1 MLNTYTFPSYAYR
14 PSADQRAAQIIRHPV
29 VVVGAGPVGMGLAVD
44 LAQQGQPVV
53 VLDDNNTV
61 SVGSRAVCY
70 GKRFLD
76 ISDRL
81 GVGQRAVDKGVTWN
95 VGRVF
100 FEQDEVYHFDMLP
113 EQHHRRPAF
122 INLQQYYMEEY
133 YVDRISQLEG
143 VDLRWKNK
151 LVALQQLD
159 DGVRLTIDT
168 PDGSYQ
174 IEADY
179 LVACDGAGSATRKLC
194 GLESK
199 GQIFEDH
206 FLIADVVMDPKNFPP
221 ERWFWF
227 NPPFHEG
234 QSTLL
239 HRQADNVWRID
250 FDLSW
255 GADVEEE
262 KKPEN
267 IIPRVRKFLG
277 DEVEFELEWA
287 SVYTFTC
294 RRMEQFIHNR
304 IIFAGDA
311 AHQVSPFGARG
322 ANSGLEDADN
332 LAWKLVHQLRGS
344 AGPGLLASYAA
355 EREFAADENILNS
368 TRSTDFITP
377 KNAASR
383 ALRDAVLELARDYTF
398 ARPLINSGRLSVPA
412 LLTQSPLN
420 TPDSDHFDS
429 KVVPGAPCTDGAVR
443 RDGEQDYLLSQLGNR
458 FVVLLFADQPSEITA
473 ELLQHAAALNEAE
486 VPVETLV
493 VASNQHD
500 WQSFTALPVVIDHL
514 AVVAQRL
521 DGRAGSSYLI
531 RPDQL
536 VAGRSRHFD
545 ADQLQAMQRR
555 ALGFN
560 L

>member
-1 MLNTYTFPSYAYR
+1 MLNTYQFPSYDYVK
-14 PSADQRAAQIIRHPV
+14 SADQHATRPVRHPV
-29 VVVGAGPVGMGLAVD
+29 VIIGAGPVGMALAVD
-44 LAQQGQPVV
+44 LAQQGKPVV

-133 YVDRISQLEG
+133 YVDRIGQLEQ
-143 VDLRWKNK
+143 VDLRWKNR
-151 LVALQQLD
+151 LSGLEQLA
-159 DGVRLTIDT
+159 DGVWLTVDT

-199 GQIFEDH
+199 GHIFEDH

-250 FDLSW
+250 FDLGW
-255 GADVEEE
+255 EADVEEE

-267 IIPRVRKFLG
+267 IIPRVKAFLG
-277 DEVEFELEWA
+277 DDVEFELEWA

-294 RRMEQFIHNR
+294 RRMDQFIHDR
-304 IIFAGDA
+304 IIFAGDS

-332 LAWKLVHQLRGS
+332 LGWKLGQLLNGT
-344 AGPGLLASYAA
+344 AGPNLLASYAA

-377 KNAASR
+377 KNGASR
-383 ALRDAVLELARDYTF
+383 VLRDAVLTLARTHTF

-420 TPDSDHFDS
+420 TPDRDSFDT

-443 RDGEQDYLLSQLGNR
+443 SDKGDSYLLSQLGNR
-458 FVVLLFADQPSEITA
+458 FVALLFASSPAQISADQLSEIVQ
-473 ELLQHAAALNEAE
+473 LAAAA

-493 VASNQHD
+493 IAIQSD
-500 WQSFTALPVVIDHL
+500 GWQGFDQLPLVVDHIG
-514 AVVAQRL
+514 VVAERL
-521 DGRAGSSYLI
+521 DGRDGTSYLI

-536 VAGRSRHFD
+536 VAGRSRQFS
-545 ADQLQAMQRR
+545 AVQLLAMQAT
-555 ALGFN
+555 ALGH
-560 L
+560 